1 MTLLRDEY
9 WFRGERVPYDV
20 GAPVPM
26 AVERQASVLGMEVEG
41 LQRRPPTEVGG
52 LGLDYYRDP
61 FPHSLLRTRQLKHSK
76 FRVSGLG
83 LRSHFCEAF
92 AYGHTH

>member
-1 MTLLRDEY
+1 MQQAGQGVGQGGQGRAG
-9 WFRGERVPYDV
+9 RG
-20 GAPVPM
+20 GAGPGP
-26 AVERQASVLGMEVEG
+26 AVEG